1 MRNRRLVVSAALVA
15 AGFGLIPG
23 TAQATGPAPAGPAPA
38 GHGKAAPGVD
48 LDKARAA
55 AALTFA
61 SPADRTVRTVR
72 TLRTAPSGGQNK
84 AAGAGADAGAQAQAA
99 EGNPGLAVAL
109 AGSSQTAHGLD
120 LESTLTSAEAS
131 LDISIAWGDGTA
143 DRVTASG
150 STVLTN
156 SHSYAEVG
164 TYTVTV
170 SVWDATNKVSAVNK
184 TEIVTAGSDFTPHA
198 PTRLLDTRDGT
209 GAAKAKVGPYGM
221 TALKIGGVGKI
232 PAGVTAVAI
241 NVTVTNATSAG
252 YVAVQPGKDFFPPTT
267 SNVNYVAGQTVPN
280 LVIVPVHE
288 GYVHLVN
295 SGAGSVDLIA
305 DVTGYFGRTES
316 SGYTSLAPVRFA
328 DTREGLGTIKGQVP
342 GYGTFGLDIADRRGV
357 PKGATAVALNMTVTN
372 PRDAGHLTAFPSGQA
387 APSTSSV
394 NFSAGQ
400 TVANSVIVPIG
411 SDGRISIRN
420 GGWAPTDVV
429 VDVVGYYSPD
439 SKAAFMPLVPNRLL
453 DTRRWAYGPLPA
465 RGYVPLPI
473 FTGYPGIEGYVLNA
487 TVTTTRGDGF
497 LSVSPD
503 PNTWDLYENGT
514 AGRPERPVS
523 STLNWTAGSTVPNLA
538 QASAGKGSV
547 IDFWN
552 QGWDDIDLVVDMF
565 GFYEKN

>member
-1 MRNRRLVVSAALVA
+1 MRNRRLVVSAAFVA
-15 AGFGLIPG
+15 AAFGLVPG
-23 TAQATGPAPAGPAPA
+23 LAHAAGPVPVGPASA
-38 GHGKAAPGVD
+38 GHGKAAPAVD

-61 SPADRTVRTVR
+61 SPADRTVRTVGNPPPAGR
-72 TLRTAPSGGQNK
+72 HK
-84 AAGAGADAGAQAQAA
+84 AAGAPAQAPAQAQAA

-109 AGSSQTAHGLD
+109 SGSSHTAHGLD
-120 LESTLTSAEAS
+120 LESTVTSAGAQ

-143 DRVTASG
+143 ERVTASG
-150 STVLTN
+150 STVLNN

-170 SVWDATNKVSAVNK
+170 SVWDATNKVSAVNT
-184 TEIVTAGSDFTPHA
+184 TEIVTAGADFTPHA
-198 PTRLLDTRDGT
+198 PTRLLDTREGV
-209 GAAKAKVGPYGM
+209 GAPKAKIGRWGM
-221 TALKIGGVGKI
+221 TALKVGGVGKI
-232 PAGVTAVAI
+232 PAGVTAVAL
-241 NVTVTNATSAG
+241 NVTVTNTTAYG
-252 YVAVQPGKDFFPPTT
+252 HIAVQPGKEYVEPTT
-267 SNVNYVAGQTVPN
+267 SNVNYVPGQTVPN

-295 SGAGSVDLIA
+295 NGAGSVDLIA
-305 DVTGYFGRTES
+305 DVTGYFSRTES
-316 SGYTSLAPVRFA
+316 SGYTSLTPVRFA
-328 DTREGLGTIKGQVP
+328 DTREGLGTVKGQVP

-357 PKGATAVALNMTVTN
+357 PKGATAVSLNVTVTN
-372 PRDAGHLTAFPSGQA
+372 PKDAGHLTAFPSGQA

-411 SDGRISIRN
+411 ADGRISIRN

-429 VDVVGYYSPD
+429 VDVVGYYSPE

-453 DTRRWAYGPLPA
+453 DTRSWAYGPLPG
-465 RGYVPLPI
+465 RSYVPVPI
-473 FTGYPGIEGYVLNA
+473 YTGAPGIEGYVLNA
-487 TVTTTRGDGF
+487 TVTNPRGDGF

-503 PNTWDLYENGT
+503 PNSWDLYENGT
-514 AGRPERPVS
+514 AGWPEPPVS
-523 STLNWTAGSTVPNLA
+523 STLNWTFGATVPNLA
-538 QASAGKGSV
+538 QASAGRNNV

-565 GFYEKN
+565 GFYAKN